1 MNTPFYSA
9 LAAAKPDLRM
19 LSLEDDTLDDACCAA
34 LSALRLESLNISDS
48 DQLSGALVDGIL
60 AGPCA
65 TTLRDVGLYYVAGI
79 DSESPLRGADVLRLI
94 RGCPRLTRLDWFVH
108 HDDEDM
114 TMTQPKQAAF
124 CLDRATLAAIE
135 SLLESRGARIDRS
148 LDQYKFWGS
157 DGMMRTGGNVLVFC
171 KR

>member
-1 MNTPFYSA
+1 
-9 LAAAKPDLRM
+9 M

-65 TTLRDVGLYYVAGI
+65 TTLRDVGLYYVADI
-79 DSESPLRGADVLRLI
+79 YSESPLRGADVLRLI
-94 RGCPRLTRLDWFVH
+94 RGCPRLTRLDWFVDC
-108 HDDEDM
+108 DDEDV
-114 TMTQPKQAAF
+114 TSPTQAAF